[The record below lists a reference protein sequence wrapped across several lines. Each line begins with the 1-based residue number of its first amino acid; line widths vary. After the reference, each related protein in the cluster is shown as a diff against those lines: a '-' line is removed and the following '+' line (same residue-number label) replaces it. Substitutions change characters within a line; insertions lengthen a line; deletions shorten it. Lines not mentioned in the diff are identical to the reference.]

1 MTPTARWAEARRRR
15 LRTISRTVRDRA
27 QTDPRRTEAA
37 ASAPASADR
46 PVPQNA

>member
-37 ASAPASADR
+37 VSEPVER
-46 PVPQNA
+46 PVPQPAA

>member
-27 QTDPRRTEAA
+27 QTDPRRTKAA
-37 ASAPASADR
+37 ASVPIEQPA
-46 PVPQNA
+46 PQNA